1 MILIRHEIGDV
12 LRDFR
17 QRQNLTLRQVAS
29 RANVALGYLSEVE
42 RGQKE
47 ASSEILSSL
56 ASALETPVSVI
67 LREVADRVALFEAA
81 SAPDNIPDRVP
92 EGLDVFDRFL
102 VGTGSEE
109 QSVNR

>member
-1 MILIRHEIGDV
+1 MWRWV
-12 LRDFR
+12 
-17 QRQNLTLRQVAS
+17 TC
-29 RANVALGYLSEVE
+29 
-42 RGQKE
+42 QKE